1 MDKKKLHRAN
11 RTEQRG
17 LIIEELYRM
26 DIHGEIVFEDT
37 PYTFVNTTIDGV
49 NEKISNIDALI
60 SQNLKGWALRRLSF
74 VDRAILRL
82 AVYEMAYTDLG
93 KEIAIDEALELTKK
107 YSDEGDKKHV
117 SFNNRVLDTV
127 KKQLE
132 EA

>member
-1 MDKKKLHRAN
+1 MEKTKLNRAN
-11 RTEQRG
+11 RTQQRG

-26 DIHGEIVFEDT
+26 DIHGENTFEDT
-37 PYTFVNTTIDGV
+37 PYTFVNSTIEAV
-49 NEKISNIDALI
+49 NELMADIDKLI
-60 SQNLKGWALRRLSF
+60 SDNLKGWTIRRLSF

-82 AVYEMAYTDLG
+82 AVYEMAFTETG
-93 KEIAIDEALELTKK
+93 REVAIDEALKLTKK
-107 YSDEGDKKHV
+107 YSDEGDRKHV

>member
-37 PYTFVNTTIDGV
+37 PYTFVNTTIDVV

>member
-1 MDKKKLHRAN
+1 MEKTKLNRAN
-11 RTEQRG
+11 RTQQRG

-26 DIHGEIVFEDT
+26 DIHGENTFEDT
-37 PYTFVNTTIDGV
+37 PYTFVNTTIDAV
-49 NEKISNIDALI
+49 NLKMAEIDKLI
-60 SQNLKGWALRRLSF
+60 SDNLKGWTLRRLSF

-82 AVYEMAYTDLG
+82 AVYEMAYTETG
-93 KEIAIDEALELTKK
+93 REVAIDEALKLTKK

>member
-1 MDKKKLHRAN
+1 MEKTKLNRAN

-26 DIHGEIVFEDT
+26 DIHGESTFEDT
-37 PYTFVNTTIDGV
+37 PYIFVNTTIDAV
-49 NEKISNIDALI
+49 NENIEAIDALI
-60 SQNLKGWALRRLSF
+60 SDNLKGWTIKRLSF
-74 VDRAILRL
+74 VDRAIMRL
-82 AVYEMAYTDLG
+82 AVYEMAFTDTG
-93 KEIAIDEALELTKK
+93 KEVAIDEALKLTKK
-107 YSDEGDKKHV
+107 YSDEGDRKHV